1 MTSQAG
7 KNAIITGGASG
18 IGRAIV
24 LNLAA
29 AGANVAVC
37 DLDVEGATAVAELVR
52 KEGGRAVP
60 VQVDV
65 SSPAAVLAAVARA
78 REALGNISVLVCS
91 AGIGG
96 WSTVP
101 QITDQLWDQ
110 MLGVNLDGPFYCARA
125 VLPDMMDAHWGRIV
139 NISSG
144 AGQNGGGPGLAHYS
158 AAKAGVLGLTKAMAL
173 EFAAMGITVN
183 AIAPGVV
190 DTPIL
195 KNVPGEH
202 LEELV
207 HRIPIGRLGRPE
219 DIAAACAYLVSDEA
233 SYVTGQV
240 LCPNG
245 GFYM

>member
-1 MTSQAG
+1 MTSQTG

-24 LNLAA
+24 LELAA
-29 AGANVAVC
+29 AGAAVAVC
-37 DLDVEGATAVAELVR
+37 DLDLAGATAVAELAR
-52 KEGGRAVP
+52 QQGGRAVP

-65 SSPAAVLAAVARA
+65 SSPAAVLAAVAEA
-78 REALGNISVLVCS
+78 REALGKIHVLVCS

-96 WSTVP
+96 WSLVP
-101 QITDQLWDQ
+101 QITDQRWDQ

-125 VLPDMMDAHWGRIV
+125 VLPDMTEARWGRIV

-158 AAKAGVLGLTKAMAL
+158 AAKAGILGLTKAMAL
-173 EFAAMGITVN
+173 EFASTGVTVN

-202 LEELV
+202 LEELT

-219 DIAAACAYLVSDEA
+219 DIAAACAYLVSDAA

>member
-37 DLDVEGATAVAELVR
+37 DLDVEGAAAVAELVR
-52 KEGGRAVP
+52 KEGGRALP

-65 SSPAAVLAAVARA
+65 SSPAAVLAAVARV

-144 AGQNGGGPGLAHYS
+144 AGQNGGGRGLAHYS

-219 DIAAACAYLVSDEA
+219 DIAAACAYLVSDGA

>member
-1 MTSQAG
+1 MTMQG
-7 KNAIITGGASG
+7 RNAIITGGASG
-18 IGRAIV
+18 IGRAIT
-24 LNLAA
+24 LQLAA

-37 DLDVEGATAVAELVR
+37 DLDLAGATAAADLAR
-52 KEGGRAVP
+52 RQGGRAVP

-65 SSPAAVLAAVARA
+65 SAPVAVRAAVAEA
-78 REALGNISVLVCS
+78 RKALGEIQILVCS

-96 WSTVP
+96 WSLVT
-101 QITDQLWDQ
+101 QISDPLWDQ

-125 VLPDMMDAHWGRIV
+125 VLPDMAEAHWGRIV

-158 AAKAGVLGLTKAMAL
+158 AAKAGLLGLTKAMAL
-173 EFAAMGITVN
+173 EFASMGVTVN

-195 KNVPGEH
+195 ANVPGEH

-207 HRIPIGRLGRPE
+207 HRIPVGRLGRPE

>member
-1 MTSQAG
+1 MTMQG
-7 KNAIITGGASG
+7 RNAIITGGASG
-18 IGRAIV
+18 IGRAIT
-24 LNLAA
+24 LQLAA

-37 DLDVEGATAVAELVR
+37 DLDLAGATAAADLAR
-52 KEGGRAVP
+52 RQGGRAVP

-65 SSPAAVLAAVARA
+65 SAPVAVRAAVAEA
-78 REALGNISVLVCS
+78 RKALSEIQILVCS

-96 WSTVP
+96 WSLVT
-101 QITDQLWDQ
+101 QISDPLWDQ

-125 VLPDMMDAHWGRIV
+125 VLPDMAEAHWGRIV

-158 AAKAGVLGLTKAMAL
+158 AAKAGLLGLTKAMAL
-173 EFAAMGITVN
+173 EFASMGVTVN

-195 KNVPGEH
+195 ANVPGEH

-207 HRIPIGRLGRPE
+207 HRIPVGRLGRPE

>member
-1 MTSQAG
+1 
-7 KNAIITGGASG
+7 
-18 IGRAIV
+18 
-24 LNLAA
+24 
-29 AGANVAVC
+29 
-37 DLDVEGATAVAELVR
+37 VAELVR

-78 REALGNISVLVCS
+78 REALGNTSVLVCS

>member
-1 MTSQAG
+1 MTNQLT

-24 LNLAA
+24 LELAA
-29 AGANVAVC
+29 AGVNVAVC
-37 DLDVEGATAVAELVR
+37 DLDLAGATVVTEAAR
-52 KEGGRAVP
+52 KHGGRAVP

-65 SSPAAVLAAVARA
+65 SSPAAVLAAVAAA
-78 REALGNISVLVCS
+78 REALGPIHILVCS

-96 WSTVP
+96 WSLVP
-101 QITDQLWDQ
+101 QITDPLWEQ

-125 VLPDMMDAHWGRIV
+125 VLPDMTEAHWGRIV

-173 EFAAMGITVN
+173 ELAATGITVN

-195 KNVPGEH
+195 KNVPSEH
-202 LEELV
+202 LEELC

-219 DIAAACAYLVSDEA
+219 DIAAACAYLVSDGA
-233 SYVTGQV
+233 GYVTGQV